1 MQAYL
6 ACFDISD
13 DQIRDRAGRLLLQHG
28 NRVQRSVFEV
38 SFRNETELVQLKLQL
53 RELPLEDG
61 DDIRFYALCRSCR
74 RACHR
79 LDDQRIAR
87 FPAAVIL

>member
-1 MQAYL
+1 MHVYL

-13 DQIRDRAGRLLLQHG
+13 DSVRYRVGSLLARHG

-38 SFRNETELVQLKLQL
+38 SFRHSTELDRLQEAL
-53 RELPLEDG
+53 RELPLGGE
-61 DDIRFYALCRSCR
+61 DDIRFYALCRACR
-74 RACHR
+74 GASHD
-79 LDDQRIAR
+79 LDSGRIAH